1 MRTTVN
7 GSHRVV
13 RDAWLEAKA
22 YRDSESGSLTIFSIF
37 LFVLILFMTGMAV
50 DIMRYESERT
60 SIQNTI
66 DTAIIA
72 ASSLSQA
79 ASTDAEIQALVKDY
93 VGKAG
98 YDPDMV
104 NVTPV
109 IEFPAGGSVAIGR
122 SVSANVDF
130 RLDTIFM
137 NMMGIDHLDGQA
149 RGTAREGQQLIEIAL
164 VLDMS
169 GSMGDNG
176 KMDNLKVAAKDF
188 VTTVLTA
195 SGPDRVSISIVPYNQ
210 QVYMDDALMARLAF
224 DDATVVTAAAWGLAM
239 TSYQTN
245 DATSRCARFTDA
257 DFATR
262 RLSVG
267 NVDTTAVFKSGGNS
281 NTKPAESAY
290 WCGNARPKMLLYQ
303 NNETALHDFIDN
315 LSSGGY
321 TAIDYGMNWGVGVLD
336 PSFQPIITSM
346 VDTGLLVE
354 TMRGHPVAYDNVA
367 TSADDKDVKK
377 YVVLMTDG
385 QNTEHF
391 DLAEPF
397 KAGPSPVWYSASL
410 ANGTKAN
417 GFLVARSNGP
427 ASSRF
432 YRPRSTSTTTDDQF
446 LAETALPGD
455 AVQYD
460 YQKLYREYAVRD
472 VARMFFQYS
481 GDTAAYNAHLNAV
494 IDVGSYAAADTRVR
508 SICSA
513 AAANDEIEIFT
524 VAFEAPTNAA
534 TLLRDCVF
542 PKTGNFFDVNGTQ
555 ISDAFNAIAAQISQL
570 RLTQ

>member
-37 LFVLILFMTGMAV
+37 LFVLILFITGMAV
-50 DIMRYESERT
+50 DIMRYESERA

-72 ASSLSQA
+72 ASSLSQTA
-79 ASTDAEIQALVKDY
+79 TTDAEIEALVKDY
-93 VGKAG
+93 VSKAG

-104 NVTPV
+104 DVTPD
-109 IEFPAGGSVAIGR
+109 IEFPVGGSVAVGR

-137 NMMGIDHLDGQA
+137 NMMGIDHLEGHT

-210 QVYMDDALMARLAF
+210 QVYMDDDLMARLAF
-224 DDATVVTAAAWGLAM
+224 DDVTVTTAPAYGLGM

-245 DATSRCARFTDA
+245 DATSRCARFSDA

-262 RLSVG
+262 RLAVG
-267 NVDTTAVFKSGGNS
+267 NVDTTAVFKTGGNS

-290 WCGNARPKMLLYQ
+290 WCGNARPKLFLYQ
-303 NNETALHDFIDN
+303 NDETQLHNFIDA
-315 LSSGGY
+315 LSAGGY

-346 VDTGLLVE
+346 VDSGLLVE
-354 TMRGHPVAYDNVA
+354 TMRGHPVAYENDVSA
-367 TSADDKDVKK
+367 ADDKDVRK

-397 KAGPSPVWYSASL
+397 KSGPSPVWYSETL
-410 ANGTKAN
+410 ANGTKSD

-432 YRPRSTSTTTDDQF
+432 YRPRATWTTNDDQF
-446 LAETALPGD
+446 LAESALPAD
-455 AVQYD
+455 AVQWD
-460 YQKLYREYAVRD
+460 YHKLYREYAVRD
-472 VARMFFQYS
+472 VARMFFQHS
-481 GDTAAYNAHLNAV
+481 GDNAAYNAHWNAV
-494 IDVGSYAAADTRVR
+494 IDAGSYGAADTRVR

-513 AAANDEIEIFT
+513 AAANEEIEIFT

-534 TLLRDCVF
+534 NLLRDCVS
-542 PKTGNFFDVNGTQ
+542 PKTGNFFDVNGRQ
-555 ISDAFNAIAAQISQL
+555 ISDAFGAIAAQISQL

>member
-1 MRTTVN
+1 MRTKVN
-7 GSHRVV
+7 GSHRVI

-22 YRDSESGSLTIFSIF
+22 YRDSESGSLTIFSLF
-37 LFVLILFMTGMAV
+37 LFILILFITGMAV
-50 DIMRYESERT
+50 DVMRYESERT

-72 ASSLSQA
+72 ASSLSQT

-93 VGKAG
+93 VSKAG

-109 IEFPAGGSVAIGR
+109 IEFPEGGSVAIGR

-137 NMMGIDHLDGQA
+137 NMMGIDHLEGQTKGA
-149 RGTAREGQQLIEIAL
+149 AREGQQLIEIAL

-210 QVYMDDALMARLAF
+210 QVYMDDDLMARLAF
-224 DDATVVTAAAWGLAM
+224 DDATIVTASAYGLGL
-239 TSYQTN
+239 SVYQRN
-245 DATSRCARFTDA
+245 DATSRCARFSDA

-262 RLSVG
+262 RLAAG

-281 NTKPAESAY
+281 NTKPDESAY
-290 WCGNARPKMLLYQ
+290 WCGDARPKMFLYQ
-303 NNETALHDFIDN
+303 NDETKLHDFIDA
-315 LSSGGY
+315 LSAGGY
-321 TAIDYGMNWGVGVLD
+321 TAIDYGMNWGVGILD
-336 PSFQPIITSM
+336 PSFQPVISSM
-346 VDTGLLVE
+346 VDSGVLVD
-354 TMRGHPVAYDNVA
+354 TMRGHPVDYDETEV
-367 TSADDKDVKK
+367 VK

-385 QNTEHF
+385 QNTDHL

-397 KAGPSPVWYSASL
+397 KSGPSPVWYSETL

-417 GFLVARSNGP
+417 GFLVERSNGP

-432 YRPRSTSTTTDDQF
+432 YRPRSTSTTNDDQF
-446 LAETALPGD
+446 LSEASLPIDAE
-455 AVQYD
+455 QYD
-460 YQKLYREYAVRD
+460 YHKLYREYAVRD
-472 VARMFFQYS
+472 VARMFFQHS
-481 GDTAAYNAHLNAV
+481 GDTAAYNAHWNAV
-494 IDVGSYAAADTRVR
+494 IDAGSYGAADTRVR

-513 AAANDEIEIFT
+513 AAANEEIEVFT
-524 VAFEAPTNAA
+524 VAFEAPTNAE
-534 TLLRDCVF
+534 TLLRDCASK
-542 PKTGNFFDVNGTQ
+542 PGNYFDVDGTQ
-555 ISDAFNAIAAQISQL
+555 ISDAFSAIAAQISQL